1 MKKTVAVGVIKEVN
15 RDTNVQ
21 PNSKPHNGAATAKHR
36 AVKHINPHKER
47 HMGHSAL
54 EAH

>member
-15 RDTNVQ
+15 RDSVQ
-21 PNSKPHNGAATAKHR
+21 PNTKPHNGAATAKHHT
-36 AVKHINPHKER
+36 VKHINPHKER
-47 HMGHSAL
+47 HAGHSAL